1 MKKVITFLVMVA
13 MASIVAVA
21 GEKYDTVV
29 QKANAAYQ
37 AGDKEGA
44 KKLYQEAAALGSPD
58 AHYALAYQ
66 YALSPSESVYHFS
79 EAAKKGNQDA
89 LEYALDGLFFRANSL
104 TIGDPQK
111 ALEVYTLAKKANP
124 AIDYEDQK
132 LKAITQ
138 CTESKGFDGA
148 AFMQRYA
155 LNDKSLDHF
164 YSIWELAEEASHK
177 GRFGDANATLVFDLV
192 CRGGEVPNEMELA
205 VDETYKKWKKGSTEE
220 FDLCNS
226 VMSGVGMGYC
236 AQQSQGKAD
245 TKRQRQYDAL
255 SAKLDVP
262 TKKLL
267 DLATADAF
275 SYINAKVTIEEGHG
289 GSIAGADIIA
299 SQTQQ
304 KQEYVDLVAKVQGKF
319 SPSLSGAFT
328 KNDQQL
334 NQVYQQVIKKLG
346 TKKPEYDGQVNAT
359 NVKNVQRQWITY
371 RDSSAKLFVA
381 LNPAVSESNWKSYL
395 TQIRIDTLKA
405 LGQ

>member
-1 MKKVITFLVMVA
+1 MKKLMTFLVMVA
-13 MASIVAVA
+13 MASVVVIA
-21 GEKYDTVV
+21 GEKYDTMV
-29 QKANAAYQ
+29 QKANTAYQ

-44 KKLYQEAAALGSPD
+44 KKLYQAAAALGNPE

-66 YALSPSESVYHFS
+66 YTLTPEESVHHFS

-104 TIGDPQK
+104 KIGDPQK
-111 ALEVYTLAKKANP
+111 ALEVYTAAKKANST
-124 AIDYEDQK
+124 IEYDDKK

-138 CTESKGFDGA
+138 CSESKGFNGV
-148 AFMQRYA
+148 AFMQRYG
-155 LNDKSLDHF
+155 LEEKWLDHF
-164 YSIWELAEEASHK
+164 YSVWELAEEASHK
-177 GRFGDANATLVFDLV
+177 GRFGDANATLVFNLV

-205 VDETYKKWKKGSTEE
+205 VDETYAKWKKGSTEE

-236 AQQSQGKAD
+236 AQQAQRKAD
-245 TKRQRQYDAL
+245 TKRQRQYDTV
-255 SAKLDVP
+255 SAKLDAP

-267 DLATADAF
+267 DIATTNAF
-275 SYINAKVTIEEGHG
+275 NYMNAKALMEEGHG
-289 GSIAGADIIA
+289 GSIAAADIIA

-304 KQEYVDLVAKVQGKF
+304 KKEYVDLVVKVQGKF
-319 SPSLSGAFT
+319 SPLLSVPFA

-334 NQVYQQVIKKLG
+334 NQVYQQVMKKLG
-346 TKKPEYDGQVNAT
+346 TKKPEYDGQVSAANI
-359 NVKNVQRQWITY
+359 KNVQRQWIAH

-381 LNPAVSESNWKSYL
+381 LNPAVSEENWKSYL
-395 TQIRIDTLKA
+395 TQIRMDALKA